1 MSVTVLLSQDES
13 ACELALA
20 IRELEA
26 STAALEL
33 SCAEQSS
40 SSSKRADVTNSN
52 TAGSG
57 VTAMTSSAS
66 ANVNRHSLQ
75 SSSSGYHSMTTTPAC
90 SEDANLA
97 GACFGVCGYL
107 AVDDVGIF
115 STACGYVCILG
126 ICIRHVHVHVHV
138 VKTGTCACTSAC
150 TCTCFTACIAGPLL

>member
-1 MSVTVLLSQDES
+1 MSVAVLLSQDES

-40 SSSKRADVTNSN
+40 SSNKRADVTNSN

-57 VTAMTSSAS
+57 VTSMTSSAS

-107 AVDDVGIF
+107 AVAIWEFARQHAVMF
-115 STACGYVCILG
+115 GYTCS
-126 ICIRHVHVHVHV
+126 IRHVHLYV

-150 TCTCFTACIAGPLL
+150 TCTCSTA